1 MSSNRASPPLPPR
14 WFIRSAW
21 VVHRALYSATRGRFG
36 LRRPTATRYGM
47 LRLRTT
53 GRRSGAERRVILA
66 YLEDGPD
73 LVLMAMN
80 GWAEPAPAWWLN
92 LQAHPAAVVELPGG
106 SVRAVTA
113 REARNEE
120 RSRLWARWQS
130 VEKRL
135 DGYATRR
142 SNTPLVVL
150 EPRA

>member
-1 MSSNRASPPLPPR
+1 MVAELAGAP
-14 WFIRSAW
+14 
-21 VVHRALYSATRGRFG
+21 
-36 LRRPTATRYGM
+36 
-47 LRLRTT
+47 
-53 GRRSGAERRVILA
+53 GRRSR
-66 YLEDGPD
+66 
-73 LVLMAMN
+73 
-80 GWAEPAPAWWLN
+80 
-92 LQAHPAAVVELPGG
+92 AAGG

-130 VEKRL
+130 VEKKL